1 MAITD
6 SQTYEDIGAHHKFQ
20 RRLLRIK
27 YYDKV
32 SNVEVRK
39 RTGMA
44 KLEEINQI
52 IKKMARARDKDGGR
66 NARRILLGG
75 VNAPLLPEAKKI

>member
-1 MAITD
+1 
-6 SQTYEDIGAHHKFQ
+6 
-20 RRLLRIK
+20 
-27 YYDKV
+27 V

-75 VNAPLLPEAKKI
+75 GVNAPLPPEAKKI

>member
-1 MAITD
+1 
-6 SQTYEDIGAHHKFQ
+6 
-20 RRLLRIK
+20 
-27 YYDKV
+27 V

-66 NARRILLGG
+66 NVHRILLGG
-75 VNAPLLPEAKKI
+75 PMPPCRLKRRKFA

>member
-1 MAITD
+1 
-6 SQTYEDIGAHHKFQ
+6 
-20 RRLLRIK
+20 
-27 YYDKV
+27 V

-75 VNAPLLPEAKKI
+75 GGQCPLAA